1 MGIWILSSPNL
12 YHSHSILFVWKKY
25 SKMIYVSALSF
36 FTMTTC
42 IDQQQLLPP
51 PPRLN
56 QHHRTPHPT
65 LLHHCAPSPTHLYIW
80 FNNVSVRRVGNMDS
94 WDCWACFVLIPLQ
107 EDPDTIDRLITD
119 AEASYNKWRHPD
131 PYIGKL
137 TSLST
142 LFHIYLMPHC
152 FLSLSIGN
160 FNISHP

>member
-1 MGIWILSSPNL
+1 MTRSLMGIWILSSPNL

-80 FNNVSVRRVGNMDS
+80 FNNLSVRGMRDGDKGNMDS
-94 WDCWACFVLIPLQ
+94 WHKRWGLLLILVSRVVMKVKGKGEQ
-107 EDPDTIDRLITD
+107 GI
-119 AEASYNKWRHPD
+119 S
-131 PYIGKL
+131 PYL
-137 TSLST
+137 E
-142 LFHIYLMPHC
+142 
-152 FLSLSIGN
+152 
-160 FNISHP
+160 